1 MNTMKKF
8 LLFIGI
14 VVAAASLHAQSYS
27 FRADVSG
34 KGKPI
39 ILIPGLGCDGAVWN
53 ETVAVLSA
61 NYECHVLTL
70 PGFSTQPAI
79 ETDAFL
85 ETVRAEL
92 VRYIREN
99 KLKKVVIIGHS
110 LGGFLAM
117 RMAITEPE
125 LASKLIIVDSLPFF
139 AANQDATMTV
149 EKARP
154 MADMMKANIANQTKE
169 QFEVFQPMILRNMIT
184 AEEHVQVALEWSRN
198 SQGSTVA
205 QAMYELYTTDLRDE
219 VAKIKQPTLVLGA
232 WAGYKDY
239 GGTKEATQAI
249 FDGQFAKLPGYKL
262 VLSETAKHFIMWD
275 DPDLFMAQVKMFLG
289 EKL

>member
-1 MNTMKKF
+1 MKKIV
-8 LLFIGI
+8 LFIGI
-14 VVAAASLHAQSYS
+14 VVAAAALHAQSYA
-27 FRADVSG
+27 FRVEVSG

-53 ETVAVLSA
+53 GTVAVLRAS
-61 NYECHVLTL
+61 YECHVLTL

-79 ETDAFL
+79 ETEAFL

-92 VRYIREN
+92 VRYIRDN
-99 KLKKVVIIGHS
+99 KLKKVVIMGHS

-117 RMAITEPE
+117 RIGITEPD

-139 AANQDATMTV
+139 AANQDPTMTV
-149 EKARP
+149 DKARP

-184 AEEHVQVALEWSRN
+184 AEEHVQVALQWSRD
-198 SQGSTVA
+198 SHGGTVA
-205 QAMYELYTTDLRDE
+205 QAMYELYTTDLREE

-239 GGTKEATQAI
+239 GGTKEATQAT
-249 FDGQFAKLPGYKL
+249 FDGQFAKLSGYKL
-262 VLSETAKHFIMWD
+262 ALSETAKHFIMWD
-275 DPDLFMAQVKMFLG
+275 DPDFLLAQVKAFLA